1 MNLSPLNAH
10 RNQHKFANVDP
21 FCVDCGNTE
30 DTEHYLLKCKNY
42 TSSRATMFQNL
53 KDSNVDVS
61 ALPGRTVLAMLLFG
75 SADMTYDQNTK
86 ILKEVTSF
94 IKKTK
99 RLDVPLFPSL
109 PNPPSPLSQ
118 SVFD

>member
-1 MNLSPLNAH
+1 
-10 RNQHKFANVDP
+10 
-21 FCVDCGNTE
+21 
-30 DTEHYLLKCKNY
+30 
-42 TSSRATMFQNL
+42 MFQNL
-53 KDSNVDVS
+53 KDSNIDVS

-109 PNPPSPLSQ
+109 LDPPSPLLQ
-118 SVFD
+118 SVSDWLIELILLDFILNLVLP